1 MKLALHFPNFS
12 MPGGPAAF
20 APTLA
25 ATARAADEGGFAT
38 MTVMDHWF
46 QMKPLGGSAEPMLE
60 AYTTLGFLA
69 AVTERIELGA
79 LVTGVTYRY
88 PGLLAKTVAT
98 LDVLSGG
105 RAMLG
110 IGAAWYE
117 EEHEAYG
124 VPFPPLGERFERLTE
139 ALEVCEQMWSNDD
152 GPYEGRHFQLGATI
166 CNPRPLASPRPR
178 VLIGGGGERK
188 TLRLVAEH
196 GDACNLFD
204 LGPDVVAH
212 KLDVLR
218 EHCDALGRDYGAI
231 QKTLTTSG
239 EDAEQD
245 SFLQRMQVYA
255 GLGIDQVWIR
265 AQLPDP
271 AGTTARLAER
281 VLPRLAEL

>member
-1 MKLALHFPNFS
+1 
-12 MPGGPAAF
+12 
-20 APTLA
+20 
-25 ATARAADEGGFAT
+25 
-38 MTVMDHWF
+38 
-46 QMKPLGGSAEPMLE
+46 
-60 AYTTLGFLA
+60 
-69 AVTERIELGA
+69 
-79 LVTGVTYRY
+79 
-88 PGLLAKTVAT
+88 
-98 LDVLSGG
+98 
-105 RAMLG
+105 
-110 IGAAWYE
+110 
-117 EEHEAYG
+117 
-124 VPFPPLGERFERLTE
+124 
-139 ALEVCEQMWSNDD
+139 
-152 GPYEGRHFQLGATI
+152 
-166 CNPRPLASPRPR
+166 

-204 LGPDVVAH
+204 LGPEVVAH

-218 EHCDALGRDYGAI
+218 EHCESLGRDYGTI